1 MIINKKLLKV
11 INITKYNF
19 KLYKNKNKFYE

>member
-1 MIINKKLLKV
+1 MIINKKLIKV
-11 INITKYNF
+11 INTIKYNF